1 MTVYAYF
8 DHRAD
13 SPSPVLGWYDTVA
26 QHYPTLPDAADLL
39 ELAEGE
45 KSFRFDG
52 GSWAVADGRLVQYTP
67 PLPVLTLREMATRA
81 LEAGLTIYWES
92 APDLTGLYAVDAATT
107 NHIQAEMLALIILDG
122 FADGASTVSWPGMP
136 PSSQIHVFNK
146 VQFRAFAIAV
156 ASYVATLHKCI
167 NGVATVLPPAV
178 VTIA

>member
-52 GSWAVADGRLVQYTP
+52 GSWAVADGRL
-67 PLPVLTLREMATRA
+67 ATRA